1 MFLLFYKIDKIS
13 SQKYKI
19 IKHNLILNR
28 YFDNIIKFYC
38 AQKKTHLTFF
48 NKKVIIEKETS
59 PNLKK
64 KMKELRYLD
73 KYFIKYKFSFSL
85 GILITII
92 AQIFS
97 LFTPK
102 LISSSLEAIEKFD
115 KLSSVEKSSTMV
127 IGQYREELIH
137 NVLLIIA
144 TTIIAGFLTFLMRQT
159 LIVMSRH
166 IEFDLKNEV
175 FRQYENLSQNFY
187 KQNRTGDLMNR
198 ISEDVSKVR
207 MYVGPAVMYTINT
220 FIRFAIVIAY
230 MYNVS
235 PRLTLY
241 TLLPLPILSYAIFK
255 LSSEINIR
263 STVFQQYLSKVS
275 SFTQEI
281 FSGIRVIKAYS
292 LENQQ
297 QNNLISLAE
306 ESKSKSLS
314 LARVQSLF
322 GPLML
327 ALIGISNLVVIYFG
341 GMLYINGTI
350 KSIGTIAEFILYVNM
365 LTWPVASL
373 GWVSS
378 MVQEAEASQ
387 KRLNEFL
394 KIVPDIQNNNPSSST
409 VDGTISFENVS
420 YTYEDTN
427 IEALKNISF
436 TVKKGETL
444 AILGKTGSGKSTLLS
459 LISRMYDV
467 TEGQVKIDGK
477 EISQL
482 NLFDLRNSIGIVPQ
496 DAFLFSDSIK
506 NNIKFG
512 KENATDDEVI
522 AAAKSAVVHD
532 NIEGFNKGYDTIL
545 GERGITLS
553 GGQKQ
558 RVSIARAIIKK
569 PEILLFD
576 DCLSAVDTETEEA
589 ILNNL
594 FEICKDKTTIIV
606 SHRVSSAKN
615 ADKII
620 ILENGKII
628 QQGFHNQLIN
638 ENGYYSALYLKQL
651 SEKELL

>member
-1 MFLLFYKIDKIS
+1 
-13 SQKYKI
+13 
-19 IKHNLILNR
+19 
-28 YFDNIIKFYC
+28 
-38 AQKKTHLTFF
+38 
-48 NKKVIIEKETS
+48 
-59 PNLKK
+59 
-64 KMKELRYLD
+64 MKELSYLN
-73 KYFIKYKFSFSL
+73 KYFIKYKYSFSL

-92 AQIFS
+92 AQIFF

-102 LISSSLEAIEKFD
+102 LVSKCFDVIERFL
-115 KLSSVEKSSTMV
+115 KLSETDRNSAIIVDFY
-127 IGQYREELIH
+127 QRELIH
-137 NVLLIIA
+137 NALLITASAIVG
-144 TTIIAGFLTFLMRQT
+144 GFLTFLMRQT

-175 FRQYENLSQNFY
+175 FKQYENLSQNFY

-207 MYVGPAVMYTINT
+207 MYVGPAVMYSINT
-220 FIRFAIVIAY
+220 FIRFAIVILY

-235 PRLTLY
+235 PLLTLY
-241 TLLPLPILSYAIFK
+241 TILPLPILSYCIFK
-255 LSSEINIR
+255 LSSEINKR
-263 STVFQQYLSKVS
+263 STTFQQYLSKVS
-275 SFTQEI
+275 SFSQEI

-292 LENQQ
+292 LENQH
-297 QNNLISLAE
+297 QNNMIDLAE
-306 ESKSKSLS
+306 ESKRKSLS

-322 GPLML
+322 GPLMI

-341 GMLYINGTI
+341 GVMYINGTI
-350 KSIGTIAEFILYVNM
+350 PNIGTIAEFILYVNM

-394 KIVPDIQNNNPSSST
+394 KIEPEIKNNNPNSSDIQGS
-409 VDGTISFENVS
+409 IAFENVS
-420 YTYEDTN
+420 FTYDDTN
-427 IEALKNISF
+427 IEALKDVTF

-444 AILGKTGSGKSTLLS
+444 AILGKTGSGKSTILS
-459 LISRMYDV
+459 LISRLYDV
-467 TEGQVKIDGK
+467 TDGRITIDGN
-477 EISQL
+477 EISTL
-482 NLFDLRNSIGIVPQ
+482 NLNDLRNNIGIVPQ
-496 DAFLFSDSIK
+496 DAFLFSDTIK

-512 KENATDDEVI
+512 NQNATDEEVI
-522 AAAKSAVVHD
+522 EAAKSAVVHD
-532 NIEGFNKGYDTIL
+532 NIAAFNKQYDTVL

-558 RVSIARAIIKK
+558 RVSIARAIIKN
-569 PEILLFD
+569 PAILLFD
-576 DCLSAVDTETEEA
+576 DCLSAVDTETEET

-594 FEICKDKTTIIV
+594 FEICKYKTTIIV

-620 ILENGKII
+620 ILEDGKII
-628 QQGFHNQLIN
+628 QQGSHNQLIN
-638 ENGYYSALYLKQL
+638 QEGYYSSLYLKQL

>member
-1 MFLLFYKIDKIS
+1 MTKK
-13 SQKYKI
+13 QKYSRKQDY
-19 IKHNLILNR
+19 LNTE
-28 YFDNIIKFYC
+28 YHKN
-38 AQKKTHLTFF
+38 
-48 NKKVIIEKETS
+48 
-59 PNLKK
+59 
-64 KMKELRYLD
+64 MKELRYLN
-73 KYFIKYKFSFSL
+73 KYFVKYKYSFLL
-85 GILITII
+85 GIVITIV

-102 LISSSLEAIEKFD
+102 LISESLGAIEKFD
-115 KLSSVEKSSTMV
+115 KLTSEEKSSQIV
-127 IGQYREELIH
+127 IAHFRGELVDNI
-137 NVLLIIA
+137 LLIIG
-144 TTIIAGFLTFLMRQT
+144 TTIVAGFLTFLMRQT

-235 PRLTLY
+235 PLLTLY
-241 TLLPLPILSYAIFK
+241 TILPLPILSYAIFK

-292 LENQQ
+292 LENQHQ
-297 QNNLISLAE
+297 SNMVDLAN
-306 ESKSKSLS
+306 ESKSKSLN
-314 LARVQSLF
+314 LAKVQSLF
-322 GPLML
+322 GPLMI

-341 GMLYINGTI
+341 GLMYIDGTI

-394 KIVPDIQNNNPSSST
+394 KIEPEIKNKNPEHS
-409 VDGTISFENVS
+409 VIEGTIAFKNVS

-427 IEALKNISF
+427 IKAIQNISF

-444 AILGKTGSGKSTLLS
+444 AILGKTGAGKSTILS
-459 LISRMYDV
+459 LISRLYDV
-467 TEGQVKIDGK
+467 TDGEITVDGK
-477 EISQL
+477 EISSL

-512 KENATDDEVI
+512 KETATDEEVK

-532 NIEGFNKGYDTIL
+532 NIIGFSKQYETVL

-558 RVSIARAIIKK
+558 RVSIARAIIKN
-569 PEILLFD
+569 PAILLFD

-594 FEICKDKTTIIV
+594 NEICKDKTTIIV
-606 SHRVSSAKN
+606 SHRISSAKN
-615 ADKII
+615 ADRII
-620 ILENGKII
+620 IIEDGRIT
-628 QQGFHNQLIN
+628 QQGSHNQLIN
-638 ENGYYSALYLKQL
+638 QEGYYSALYLKQL
-651 SEKELL
+651 SEKELQ

>member
-1 MFLLFYKIDKIS
+1 
-13 SQKYKI
+13 
-19 IKHNLILNR
+19 
-28 YFDNIIKFYC
+28 
-38 AQKKTHLTFF
+38 
-48 NKKVIIEKETS
+48 
-59 PNLKK
+59 
-64 KMKELRYLD
+64 MKELRYLD
-73 KYFIKYKFSFSL
+73 KYFVKYKYSFL
-85 GILITII
+85 IGIFITIVG
-92 AQIFS
+92 QIFS

-102 LISSSLEAIEKFD
+102 LISKSFTIIEAFAKD
-115 KLSSVEKSSTMV
+115 KTVSKSFMQGELITNILLV
-127 IGQYREELIH
+127 IG
-137 NVLLIIA
+137 
-144 TTIIAGFLTFLMRQT
+144 TTIVAGFLTFLMRQT

-220 FIRFAIVIAY
+220 LIRFTIVIIY
-230 MYNVS
+230 MFNVS

-241 TLLPLPILSYAIFK
+241 TLLPLPLLSYAIFK
-255 LSSEINIR
+255 ISSEINKR

-292 LENQQ
+292 LEDQH
-297 QNNLISLAE
+297 QNNMINLAN

-314 LARVQSLF
+314 LAKIQALF

-341 GMLYINGTI
+341 GLMYINGTI

-387 KRLNEFL
+387 KRINEFL
-394 KIVPDIQNNNPSSST
+394 KIVPEIQNKNSEKSII
-409 VDGTISFENVS
+409 DGAISFENVS

-427 IEALKNISF
+427 IKALQDVSF
-436 TVKKGETL
+436 TVHEGETL
-444 AILGKTGSGKSTLLS
+444 AILGKTGSGKSTIIS
-459 LISRMYDV
+459 LISRLYDV
-467 TEGQVKIDGK
+467 TSGHIKIDKK
-477 EISQL
+477 EISTV
-482 NLFDLRNSIGIVPQ
+482 NLYDLRNSLGIVPQ
-496 DAFLFSDSIK
+496 DAFLFSDTIR

-512 KENATDDEVI
+512 KENATDSEVE
-522 AAAKSAVVHD
+522 AAAMSAVVHD
-532 NIEGFNKGYDTIL
+532 NIMGFNKQYETIL

-558 RVSIARAIIKK
+558 RVSIARAIIKNPK
-569 PEILLFD
+569 ILLFD

-589 ILNNL
+589 ILNNMQ
-594 FEICKDKTTIIV
+594 EICKDKTTIIV

-615 ADKII
+615 ADRII
-620 ILENGKII
+620 ILDEGRII
-628 QQGFHNQLIN
+628 EQGSHNQLIN
-638 ENGYYSALYLKQL
+638 QEGYYADLYLKQL
-651 SEKELL
+651 SEKELQ

>member
-1 MFLLFYKIDKIS
+1 
-13 SQKYKI
+13 
-19 IKHNLILNR
+19 
-28 YFDNIIKFYC
+28 
-38 AQKKTHLTFF
+38 
-48 NKKVIIEKETS
+48 
-59 PNLKK
+59 
-64 KMKELRYLD
+64 MKELLYLN
-73 KYFIKYKFSFSL
+73 KYFIKYKYRFIL
-85 GILITII
+85 GIVFTIV

-102 LISSSLEAIEKFD
+102 LISQCFDVIEDFF
-115 KLSSVEKSSTMV
+115 KLPEISRKSES
-127 IGQYREELIH
+127 IINAHEDQLI
-137 NVLLIIA
+137 NNILLIIA
-144 TTIIAGFLTFLMRQT
+144 ASLISGILTFLMRQT

-166 IEFDLKNEV
+166 VEFDLKNEI
-175 FRQYENLSQNFY
+175 FKQYENLSQNFY
-187 KQNRTGDLMNR
+187 KKNRTGDLMNR

-220 FIRFAIVIAY
+220 VIRFAIVIIF
-230 MYNVS
+230 MYRVS
-235 PRLTLY
+235 PLLTLY
-241 TLLPLPILSYAIFK
+241 TILPLPILSYAIFK
-255 LSSEINIR
+255 LSTEINIR
-263 STVFQQYLSKVS
+263 STTFQQYLSKVS

-281 FSGIRVIKAYS
+281 FSGVRVIKAYS
-292 LENQQ
+292 LENQHQ
-297 QNNLISLAE
+297 DNMHSLAL
-306 ESKSKSLS
+306 ESKSKSLD
-314 LARVQSLF
+314 LAKVQSLF

-341 GMLYINGTI
+341 GLMYIDGSI

-394 KIVPDIQNNNPSSST
+394 KIKPEIKNNNPEKSIIE
-409 VDGTISFENVS
+409 GAISFEDVT

-427 IEALKNISF
+427 ITALKNITF
-436 TVKKGETL
+436 TVNKGETL
-444 AILGKTGSGKSTLLS
+444 AILGKTGSGKSTILS

-467 TEGQVKIDGK
+467 TDGAIKIDQK
-477 EISQL
+477 EISRL

-506 NNIKFG
+506 NNIRFG
-512 KENATDDEVI
+512 KEDAEIEEVM
-522 AAAKSAVVHD
+522 AAAKNAVVHD
-532 NIEGFNKGYDTIL
+532 NIMGFNKQYDTIL

-558 RVSIARAIIKK
+558 RVSIARAIIKN
-569 PEILLFD
+569 PPVLLFD

-594 FEICKDKTTIIV
+594 NIISKDKTTIIV

-620 ILENGKII
+620 ILEDGKII
-628 QQGFHNQLIN
+628 QQGSHNQLIN
-638 ENGYYSALYLKQL
+638 QEGYYASLYLKQL

>member
-1 MFLLFYKIDKIS
+1 
-13 SQKYKI
+13 
-19 IKHNLILNR
+19 
-28 YFDNIIKFYC
+28 
-38 AQKKTHLTFF
+38 
-48 NKKVIIEKETS
+48 
-59 PNLKK
+59 
-64 KMKELRYLD
+64 MKELRYLN
-73 KYFIKYKFSFSL
+73 KYFVKYKYSFSL
-85 GILITII
+85 GILFTII

-102 LISSSLEAIEKFD
+102 LISKSFKVIESYSKDKNVAI
-115 KLSSVEKSSTMV
+115 S
-127 IGQYREELIH
+127 IIREELIS
-137 NVLLIIA
+137 NILLIIA
-144 TTIIAGFLTFLMRQT
+144 TTIVAGFLTFLMRQT

-220 FIRFAIVIAY
+220 FIRFTIVIVY

-241 TLLPLPILSYAIFK
+241 TILPLPILSYCIFK
-255 LSSEINIR
+255 LSSEINKR
-263 STVFQQYLSKVS
+263 STIFQQYLSKVS
-275 SFTQEI
+275 SFSQEI

-292 LENQQ
+292 LEDQH
-297 QNNLISLAE
+297 QNNMVNLAN
-306 ESKSKSLS
+306 ESKSKSLN
-314 LARVQSLF
+314 LAKVQSLF

-341 GMLYINGTI
+341 GLMYIDGTI

-394 KIVPDIQNNNPSSST
+394 KIEPEIKNSNPNKSIIE
-409 VDGTISFENVS
+409 GTISFENVS

-427 IEALKNISF
+427 IEALKNVTF

-444 AILGKTGSGKSTLLS
+444 AILGKTGSGKSTISS
-459 LISRMYDV
+459 LISRLYDV
-467 TEGQVKIDGK
+467 TGGKINIDGN
-477 EISQL
+477 EISTL
-482 NLFDLRNSIGIVPQ
+482 NLYDLRNSIGIVPQ

-512 KENATDDEVI
+512 KENASDEEVF
-522 AAAKSAVVHD
+522 AAAKNAVVHD
-532 NIEGFNKGYDTIL
+532 NIIGFNKQYDTIL

-558 RVSIARAIIKK
+558 RVSIARAIIKN
-569 PEILLFD
+569 PPILLFD

-594 FEICKDKTTIIV
+594 HEICKDKTTIIV

-615 ADKII
+615 ADNII
-620 ILENGKII
+620 ILEDGKII
-628 QQGFHNQLIN
+628 QQGSHNQLIN
-638 ENGYYSALYLKQL
+638 QEGYYASLYLKQL

>member
-1 MFLLFYKIDKIS
+1 
-13 SQKYKI
+13 
-19 IKHNLILNR
+19 
-28 YFDNIIKFYC
+28 
-38 AQKKTHLTFF
+38 
-48 NKKVIIEKETS
+48 
-59 PNLKK
+59 
-64 KMKELRYLD
+64 MKELRYLN
-73 KYFIKYKFSFSL
+73 KYFIKYKYSFSL
-85 GILITII
+85 GILFTII

-102 LISSSLEAIEKFD
+102 LISKSFMAIESFSKD
-115 KLSSVEKSSTMV
+115 KT
-127 IGQYREELIH
+127 ITAAFIRQELIS
-137 NVLLIIA
+137 NILLIIA

-220 FIRFAIVIAY
+220 FIRFAIVIGY

-241 TLLPLPILSYAIFK
+241 TILPLPILSYCIFK
-255 LSSEINIR
+255 LSSEINKR
-263 STVFQQYLSKVS
+263 STIFQQYLSKVS
-275 SFTQEI
+275 SFSQEI

-292 LENQQ
+292 LEDQH
-297 QNNLISLAE
+297 QNNMVDLAN
-306 ESKSKSLS
+306 ESKSKSLN
-314 LARVQSLF
+314 LAKVQSLF

-341 GMLYINGTI
+341 GLMYINGTI

-394 KIVPDIQNNNPSSST
+394 KIEPEIKNKNLNKSIIE
-409 VDGTISFENVS
+409 GTISFENVS
-420 YTYEDTN
+420 YVYEDTN
-427 IEALKNISF
+427 IKAIQNISF

-444 AILGKTGSGKSTLLS
+444 AILGKTGSGKSTISS

-467 TEGQVKIDGK
+467 SKGRITVDGN
-477 EISQL
+477 EISTL
-482 NLFDLRNSIGIVPQ
+482 NLNDLRNSIGIVPQ

-512 KENATDDEVI
+512 KENATDEEVE
-522 AAAKSAVVHD
+522 AAAKNAVVHD
-532 NIEGFNKGYDTIL
+532 NIVGFNKQYDTIL

-558 RVSIARAIIKK
+558 RVSIARAIIKN
-569 PEILLFD
+569 PAILLFD

-615 ADKII
+615 ADNII
-620 ILENGKII
+620 ILEDGKII
-628 QQGFHNQLIN
+628 QQGSHNQLIN
-638 ENGYYSALYLKQL
+638 QEGYYASLYLKQL

>member
-1 MFLLFYKIDKIS
+1 
-13 SQKYKI
+13 
-19 IKHNLILNR
+19 
-28 YFDNIIKFYC
+28 
-38 AQKKTHLTFF
+38 
-48 NKKVIIEKETS
+48 
-59 PNLKK
+59 
-64 KMKELRYLD
+64 MKELSYLN
-73 KYFIKYKFSFSL
+73 KYFIKYKYSFSL

-102 LISSSLEAIEKFD
+102 FISKSLNAIEKFD
-115 KLSSVEKSSTMV
+115 KLPETDQTSQV
-127 IGQYREELIH
+127 IIDSYRDGLIH

-144 TTIIAGFLTFLMRQT
+144 TTIVAGFLTFLMRQT

-220 FIRFAIVIAY
+220 FIRFAIVIIY

-235 PRLTLY
+235 PLLTLY
-241 TLLPLPILSYAIFK
+241 TILPLPILSYCIFK
-255 LSSEINIR
+255 LSSEINKR
-263 STVFQQYLSKVS
+263 STTFQQYLSKVS
-275 SFTQEI
+275 SFSQEI
-281 FSGIRVIKAYS
+281 FSGIRVIKANS
-292 LENQQ
+292 LENQH
-297 QNNLISLAE
+297 QNNMVALAD
-306 ESKSKSLS
+306 ESKKKSLD
-314 LARVQSLF
+314 LAKVQSLF
-322 GPLML
+322 GPLMI

-341 GMLYINGTI
+341 GVMYINGTI
-350 KSIGTIAEFILYVNM
+350 PNIGTIAEFILYVNM

-394 KIVPDIQNNNPSSST
+394 KLEPEIKNKNENHSDIQGS
-409 VDGTISFENVS
+409 ISFEDVS

-427 IEALKNISF
+427 IEALKNVTF

-444 AILGKTGSGKSTLLS
+444 AILGKTGSGKSTILS
-459 LISRMYDV
+459 LISRLYDV
-467 TEGQVKIDGK
+467 TDGK
-477 EISQL
+477 ITIDQQEISTL
-482 NLFDLRNSIGIVPQ
+482 NLNDLRNNIGIVPQ
-496 DAFLFSDSIK
+496 DAFLFSDTIK

-512 KENATDDEVI
+512 NQNATDEEVI
-522 AAAKSAVVHD
+522 EAAKNAVVHD
-532 NIEGFNKGYDTIL
+532 NIAAFNKQYDTIL

-558 RVSIARAIIKK
+558 RVSIARAIIKN
-569 PEILLFD
+569 PAILLFD
-576 DCLSAVDTETEEA
+576 DCLSAVDTETEET

-620 ILENGKII
+620 ILEDGRII
-628 QQGFHNQLIN
+628 QQGSHNQLIN
-638 ENGYYSALYLKQL
+638 QEGYYASLYLKQL

>member
-1 MFLLFYKIDKIS
+1 
-13 SQKYKI
+13 
-19 IKHNLILNR
+19 
-28 YFDNIIKFYC
+28 
-38 AQKKTHLTFF
+38 
-48 NKKVIIEKETS
+48 
-59 PNLKK
+59 
-64 KMKELRYLD
+64 MKELRYLN
-73 KYFIKYKFSFSL
+73 KYFVKYKYSFL
-85 GILITII
+85 IGIVITII

-102 LISSSLEAIEKFD
+102 LISKSFNAIEKFD
-115 KLSSVEKSSTMV
+115 KLSQQEKASQAIISVYQE
-127 IGQYREELIH
+127 GLIH

-144 TTIIAGFLTFLMRQT
+144 TTVIAGFLTFLMRQT

-220 FIRFAIVIAY
+220 VIRFAIVIMY
-230 MYNVS
+230 MFNVS

-241 TLLPLPILSYAIFK
+241 TLLPLPILSYAIFRI
-255 LSSEINIR
+255 SSEINKR
-263 STVFQQYLSKVS
+263 STIFQQYLSKVS

-292 LENQQ
+292 LEEQH
-297 QNNLISLAE
+297 QNNMIELAN

-314 LARVQSLF
+314 LARIQALF

-341 GMLYINGTI
+341 GLMYINGTI

-387 KRLNEFL
+387 KRINEFL
-394 KIVPDIQNNNPSSST
+394 KIIPEIQNKNPEKSIIN
-409 VDGTISFENVS
+409 GAISFENVS

-427 IEALKNISF
+427 IKALQNVSF
-436 TVKKGETL
+436 TVHQGETL
-444 AILGKTGSGKSTLLS
+444 AILGKTGSGKSTIIS
-459 LISRMYDV
+459 LISRLYDV
-467 TEGQVKIDGK
+467 PEGRITVDEK
-477 EISQL
+477 EISTV
-482 NLFDLRNSIGIVPQ
+482 NLYDLRNSIGIVPQ
-496 DAFLFSDSIK
+496 DAFLFSDTIR

-512 KENATDDEVI
+512 KENATNEEVE
-522 AAAKSAVVHD
+522 AAAKSAVVHN
-532 NIEGFNKGYDTIL
+532 NIIDFNKQYDTIL

-558 RVSIARAIIKK
+558 RVSIARAIIKNPK
-569 PEILLFD
+569 ILLFD

-594 FEICKDKTTIIV
+594 QEICKDKTTIIV

-615 ADKII
+615 ADRII
-620 ILENGKII
+620 ILDEGRII
-628 QQGFHNQLIN
+628 EQGSHNQLIN
-638 ENGYYSALYLKQL
+638 QEGYYADLYLKQL
-651 SEKELL
+651 SEKELQ

>member
-1 MFLLFYKIDKIS
+1 
-13 SQKYKI
+13 
-19 IKHNLILNR
+19 
-28 YFDNIIKFYC
+28 
-38 AQKKTHLTFF
+38 
-48 NKKVIIEKETS
+48 
-59 PNLKK
+59 
-64 KMKELRYLD
+64 MKELSYLN
-73 KYFIKYKFSFSL
+73 KYFIKYKYSFSL

-102 LISSSLEAIEKFD
+102 LISKSLNAIEKFD
-115 KLSSVEKSSTMV
+115 KLPEADQTSQV
-127 IGQYREELIH
+127 IIDSYRDGLIH

-144 TTIIAGFLTFLMRQT
+144 TTIVAGFLTFLMRQT

-220 FIRFAIVIAY
+220 FIRFAIVIIY

-235 PRLTLY
+235 PLLTLY
-241 TLLPLPILSYAIFK
+241 TILPLPILSYCIFK
-255 LSSEINIR
+255 LSSEINKR
-263 STVFQQYLSKVS
+263 STTFQQYLSKVS
-275 SFTQEI
+275 SFSQEI
-281 FSGIRVIKAYS
+281 FSGIRVIKANS
-292 LENQQ
+292 LENQH
-297 QNNLISLAE
+297 QNNMVALAD
-306 ESKSKSLS
+306 ESKKKSLD
-314 LARVQSLF
+314 LAKVQSLF
-322 GPLML
+322 GPLMI

-341 GMLYINGTI
+341 GVMYINGTI
-350 KSIGTIAEFILYVNM
+350 PNIGTIAEFILYVNM

-394 KIVPDIQNNNPSSST
+394 KLEPEIKNKNENSSDIQGS
-409 VDGTISFENVS
+409 IAFENVS

-427 IEALKNISF
+427 IEALKNVTF

-444 AILGKTGSGKSTLLS
+444 AILGKTGSGKSTILS
-459 LISRMYDV
+459 LISRLYDV
-467 TEGQVKIDGK
+467 TEGKITIDGN
-477 EISQL
+477 EISTL
-482 NLFDLRNSIGIVPQ
+482 NLNDLRNNIGIVPQ
-496 DAFLFSDSIK
+496 DAFLFSDTIK

-512 KENATDDEVI
+512 NQNATDEEVI
-522 AAAKSAVVHD
+522 EAAKNAVVHD
-532 NIEGFNKGYDTIL
+532 NIAAFNKQYDTIL

-558 RVSIARAIIKK
+558 RVSIARAIIKN
-569 PEILLFD
+569 PAILLFD
-576 DCLSAVDTETEEA
+576 DCLSAVDTETEET

-620 ILENGKII
+620 ILEDGRII
-628 QQGFHNQLIN
+628 QQGSHNQLIN
-638 ENGYYSALYLKQL
+638 QEGYYASLYLKQL

>member
-1 MFLLFYKIDKIS
+1 
-13 SQKYKI
+13 
-19 IKHNLILNR
+19 
-28 YFDNIIKFYC
+28 
-38 AQKKTHLTFF
+38 
-48 NKKVIIEKETS
+48 
-59 PNLKK
+59 
-64 KMKELRYLD
+64 MKELLYLN
-73 KYFIKYKFSFSL
+73 KYFVKYKYRFLL
-85 GILITII
+85 GIVFTII
-92 AQIFS
+92 AQIFM

-102 LISSSLEAIEKFD
+102 LISKSFKAIESFSKD
-115 KLSSVEKSSTMV
+115 DNIPTSV
-127 IGQYREELIH
+127 IRQELTSNI
-137 NVLLIIA
+137 LLIIV

-187 KQNRTGDLMNR
+187 KKNRTGDLMSR

-220 FIRFAIVIAY
+220 IIRFTIVIVY

-241 TLLPLPILSYAIFK
+241 TILPLPLLSYGIFK
-255 LSSEINIR
+255 LSSEINKR

-292 LENQQ
+292 LEDQH
-297 QNNLISLAE
+297 QNNMVNLAK
-306 ESKSKSLS
+306 ESKKKSLN
-314 LARVQSLF
+314 LAKVQSLF

-341 GMLYINGTI
+341 GLMYIDGTI

-394 KIVPDIQNNNPSSST
+394 KIEPEIKNKNPSQSIINGS
-409 VDGTISFENVS
+409 ISFENVS

-427 IEALKNISF
+427 IKALKNISF

-444 AILGKTGSGKSTLLS
+444 AIMGKTGSGKSTVLS
-459 LISRMYDV
+459 LISRLYDV
-467 TEGQVKIDGK
+467 AEGKINIDDND
-477 EISQL
+477 ISTL

-506 NNIKFG
+506 SNIKFG
-512 KENATDDEVI
+512 KEDAEMNEVI
-522 AAAKSAVVHD
+522 TAAKNAVVHD
-532 NIEGFNKGYDTIL
+532 NIMGFNKQYDTVL

-558 RVSIARAIIKK
+558 RVSIARAIIKN
-569 PEILLFD
+569 PPILLFD

-589 ILNNL
+589 ILKNL
-594 FEICKDKTTIIV
+594 NKISKDKTTIIV

-615 ADKII
+615 AHKII
-620 ILENGKII
+620 ILEDGKII
-628 QQGFHNQLIN
+628 QQGSHNQLIN
-638 ENGYYSALYLKQL
+638 QEGYYASLYLKQL